1 MSNSERMKLRI
12 EMERTEL
19 NRLAQRYGLRHKR
32 VIHQSVLLDGLLNK
46 YNNVNLTDVR
56 RKQPIA

>member
-1 MSNSERMKLRI
+1 MKLRI
-12 EMERTEL
+12 EMERKEL

>member
-1 MSNSERMKLRI
+1 MSNSERIKLRI
-12 EMERTEL
+12 EMERKEL

-46 YNNVNLTDVR
+46 YNKFTDVR

>member
-1 MSNSERMKLRI
+1 MKLRI
-12 EMERTEL
+12 EMERKEL

-46 YNNVNLTDVR
+46 YNKFTDVR